1 MKTNLAVVL
10 VSLATSTVV
19 NAFPVPQPNYDP
31 TLQIPQSVFDF
42 QTPNILTRSE
52 GLWSDGTEF
61 LLAESEPG
69 PATPAPSQKQPG
81 DPVDIPGH
89 EDSQKKVVPN
99 KDSGLNIPRL
109 SSPDIH
115 DTTTSQP
122 PEINPTNKEG
132 LGGFSDIMKL
142 FGWWEL
148 GEVSLDGDTL
158 GNLG

>member
-61 LLAESEPG
+61 LLAGNEPI
-69 PATPAPSQKQPG
+69 PATPAPRQEPSG
-81 DPVDIPGH
+81 DPVEPSGY
-89 EDSQKKVVPN
+89 EDNQKKVIPS
-99 KDSGLNIPRL
+99 KDSGLNIPPL
-109 SSPDIH
+109 TSPDLH
-115 DTTTSQP
+115 DITDSQP
-122 PEINPTNKEG
+122 SEIKPTKNDEEVGG
-132 LGGFSDIMKL
+132 LSDL
-142 FGWWEL
+142 LRFLGW
-148 GEVSLDGDTL
+148 
-158 GNLG
+158 

>member
-61 LLAESEPG
+61 LLAETEPSPAAPAPG
-69 PATPAPSQKQPG
+69 PEQPG

-89 EDSQKKVVPN
+89 EDNQKKVVPN
-99 KDSGLNIPRL
+99 KDSGLNIPHL

-115 DTTTSQP
+115 DTTNSQP
-122 PEINPTNKEG
+122 AEITPTNKDG
-132 LGGFSDIMKL
+132 LGGVSDLMRL
-142 FGWWEL
+142 LGW
-148 GEVSLDGDTL
+148 
-158 GNLG
+158 